1 MTLTVEDVD
10 EFMQV
15 VQFCKGPVY
24 LTDWE
29 TDENGNYNLQINL
42 KSALSMYMGIAQ
54 LLSDYGDWLELHTNN
69 REDEAKLMQFMKE
82 KE

>member
-1 MTLTVEDVD
+1 MKLKVEDVN
-10 EFMQV
+10 EFMKV
-15 VQFCKGPVY
+15 VQSCEGPVY

-54 LLSDYGDWLELHTNN
+54 LLSEHGDWLELHTSN
-69 REDEAKLMQFMKE
+69 REDEAKLIRFMKE

>member
-1 MTLTVEDVD
+1 MKLKVEDVN
-10 EFMQV
+10 EFMKV
-15 VQFCKGPVY
+15 VQSCKGPVY

-69 REDEAKLMQFMKE
+69 REDEAKLMQFISKTE
-82 KE
+82 

>member
-1 MTLTVEDVD
+1 MKLNVKDVD
-10 EFMQV
+10 EFMKV
-15 VQFCKGPVY
+15 VQSCKGPVY

-54 LLSDYGDWLELHTNN
+54 LLSDHGDWLELHTNN
-69 REDEAKLMQFMKE
+69 REDETKLMRFMQE

>member
-1 MTLTVEDVD
+1 MKLKVEDVN

-15 VQFCKGPVY
+15 VQSCKGPVY

-54 LLSDYGDWLELHTNN
+54 LLSDHGDWLELHTSN
-69 REDEAKLMQFMKE
+69 REDEAKLIRFMKE